1 MRDISKK
8 EVQTMSKRVRILVA
22 PTCVSVMLS
31 AVVPVFAKNDQE
43 TLDVQSAIEYLLS
56 QDASDNVKV
65 SFRMD
70 GTAESTDELL
80 AIGDQVSDQIE
91 QALLKE
97 RGASYQSSQ
106 YPYLESGFWLNYWCD
121 ESLGSCI
128 GCVLD
133 PAEDGMTVELFLQ
146 NYEAFSIDWS
156 KLPFGL
162 SYGDDRSQIE
172 AAIQT
177 IPYYCYEKN
186 LGTNYE
192 DIIYL
197 VLTPSTDQVEYIR
210 LNATSYLV
218 MQNMK
223 IQAENDVIIPI
234 SDYLYQSIYYLED
247 TDDAESQKTEVA
259 KILAKKWDGNW
270 TNGYEKGN
278 WQYYLSTADYLG
290 DDSLIETDFW
300 KQWGRVFSSY
310 CSVSVGETMTSGHST
325 VTHSGK
331 GIMPIELLQ
340 SWKVK

>member
-1 MRDISKK
+1 MMKQFQIAIDS
-8 EVQTMSKRVRILVA
+8 MCVA
-22 PTCVSVMLS
+22 AILS
-31 AVVPVFAKNDQE
+31 AGAPVLAEEVPD
-43 TLDVQSAIEYLLS
+43 TSGVQLAMEYLLS

-65 SFRMD
+65 SFQMD
-70 GTAESTDELL
+70 GTAESTEELT
-80 AIGDQVSDQIE
+80 AIGEKLADRILQV
-91 QALLKE
+91 LLKE
-97 RGASYQSSQ
+97 GKESYQSSQ
-106 YPYLESGFWLNYWCD
+106 YPYTESGFWLNYWYD

-133 PAEDGMTVELFLQ
+133 PTDNGLTVDLFLH
-146 NYEAFSIDWS
+146 NYESLSIDWS
-156 KLPFGL
+156 DIPFGL
-162 SYGDDRSQIE
+162 SFGDDCNQIE
-172 AAIQT
+172 AAIQNA
-177 IPYYCYEKN
+177 PYYCDEKD
-186 LGTNYE
+186 LGTYT
-192 DIIYL
+192 DIMYL
-197 VLTPSTDQVEYIR
+197 VLTPGADQVEYIQ
-210 LNATSYLV
+210 LNATSYLI

-223 IQAENDVIIPI
+223 IQAENDVIIPT
-234 SDYLYQSIYYLED
+234 SNYLYNAIYYME
-247 TDDAESQKTEVA
+247 DAEDAEAQKTEVA

-290 DDSLIETDFW
+290 DDPLIETDFW

>member
-1 MRDISKK
+1 MMKQFQIAIDS
-8 EVQTMSKRVRILVA
+8 MCVA
-22 PTCVSVMLS
+22 AILS
-31 AVVPVFAKNDQE
+31 AGAPVLAEEVPD
-43 TLDVQSAIEYLLS
+43 TSGVQLAMEYLLS

-65 SFRMD
+65 SFQMD
-70 GTAESTDELL
+70 GTAESTEELT
-80 AIGDQVSDQIE
+80 AIGEKLADRILQV
-91 QALLKE
+91 LLKE
-97 RGASYQSSQ
+97 GKESYQSSQ
-106 YPYLESGFWLNYWCD
+106 YPYTESGFWLNYWYD

-133 PAEDGMTVELFLQ
+133 PTDNGLTVDIFLH
-146 NYEAFSIDWS
+146 NYESLSIDWS
-156 KLPFGL
+156 DIPFGL
-162 SYGDDRSQIE
+162 SFGDDRKQIE
-172 AAIQT
+172 AAIQNA
-177 IPYYCYEKN
+177 PYYCDEKD
-186 LGTNYE
+186 LGTYT
-192 DIIYL
+192 DIMYL
-197 VLTPSTDQVEYIR
+197 VLTPGADQVEYIQ
-210 LNATSYLV
+210 LNATSYLI

-223 IQAENDVIIPI
+223 IQAENDVIIPT
-234 SDYLYQSIYYLED
+234 SNYLYNAIYYMED
-247 TDDAESQKTEVA
+247 VEFAESQKTEVA

-290 DDSLIETDFW
+290 DDPLIETDFW

>member
-1 MRDISKK
+1 MMKQFQIAIDS
-8 EVQTMSKRVRILVA
+8 MCVA
-22 PTCVSVMLS
+22 AILS
-31 AVVPVFAKNDQE
+31 AGAPVLAEEVPD
-43 TLDVQSAIEYLLS
+43 TSGVQLAMEYLLS

-70 GTAESTDELL
+70 GTAESTEELT
-80 AIGDQVSDQIE
+80 AIGEKLADRILQV
-91 QALLKE
+91 LLKE
-97 RGASYQSSQ
+97 GKESYQSSQ
-106 YPYLESGFWLNYWCD
+106 YPYTESGFWLNYWYD

-133 PAEDGMTVELFLQ
+133 PTDNGLTVDLFLH
-146 NYEAFSIDWS
+146 NYESLSIDWS
-156 KLPFGL
+156 DIPFGL
-162 SYGDDRSQIE
+162 SFGDDCNQIE
-172 AAIQT
+172 AAIQNA
-177 IPYYCYEKN
+177 PYYCDEKD
-186 LGTNYE
+186 LGTFT
-192 DIIYL
+192 DIMYL
-197 VLTPSTDQVEYIR
+197 VLTPGADQVEYIQ
-210 LNATSYLV
+210 LNATSYLI

-223 IQAENDVIIPI
+223 IQAENDVIIPT
-234 SDYLYQSIYYLED
+234 SNYLYNAIYYME
-247 TDDAESQKTEVA
+247 DAEDAEAQKTEVA

-290 DDSLIETDFW
+290 DDPLIETDFW

-331 GIMPIELLQ
+331 GIMSIELLQ

>member
-1 MRDISKK
+1 MMKQFQIAIDS
-8 EVQTMSKRVRILVA
+8 MCVA
-22 PTCVSVMLS
+22 AILS
-31 AVVPVFAKNDQE
+31 AGAPVLAEEVPD
-43 TLDVQSAIEYLLS
+43 TSGVQLAMEYLLS

-65 SFRMD
+65 SFQMD
-70 GTAESTDELL
+70 GTAESTEELT
-80 AIGDQVSDQIE
+80 AIGEKLADRILQV
-91 QALLKE
+91 LLKE
-97 RGASYQSSQ
+97 GKESYQSSQ
-106 YPYLESGFWLNYWCD
+106 YPYTESGFWLNYWYD

-133 PAEDGMTVELFLQ
+133 PTDNGLTVDLFLH
-146 NYEAFSIDWS
+146 NYESLSIDWS
-156 KLPFGL
+156 DIPFGL
-162 SYGDDRSQIE
+162 SFGDDCNQIE
-172 AAIQT
+172 AAIQNA
-177 IPYYCYEKN
+177 PYYCDEKD
-186 LGTNYE
+186 LGTYT
-192 DIIYL
+192 DIMYL
-197 VLTPSTDQVEYIR
+197 VLTPGADQVEYIQ
-210 LNATSYLV
+210 LNATSYLI

-223 IQAENDVIIPI
+223 IQAENDVIIPT
-234 SDYLYQSIYYLED
+234 SNYLYNAIYYMED
-247 TDDAESQKTEVA
+247 VEFAESQKTEVA

-290 DDSLIETDFW
+290 DDPLIETDFW

>member
-1 MRDISKK
+1 MMKQFQIAIDS
-8 EVQTMSKRVRILVA
+8 MCVA
-22 PTCVSVMLS
+22 AILS
-31 AVVPVFAKNDQE
+31 AGAPVLAEEVPD
-43 TLDVQSAIEYLLS
+43 TSGVQLAMEYLLS

-65 SFRMD
+65 SFQMD
-70 GTAESTDELL
+70 GTAESTEELT
-80 AIGDQVSDQIE
+80 AIGEKLADRILQV
-91 QALLKE
+91 LLKE
-97 RGASYQSSQ
+97 GKESYQSSQ
-106 YPYLESGFWLNYWCD
+106 YPYTESGFWLNYWYD

-133 PAEDGMTVELFLQ
+133 PTDNGLTVDIFLH
-146 NYEAFSIDWS
+146 NYESLSIDWS
-156 KLPFGL
+156 DIPFGL
-162 SYGDDRSQIE
+162 SFGDDCNQIE
-172 AAIQT
+172 AAIQNA
-177 IPYYCYEKN
+177 PYYCDEKD
-186 LGTNYE
+186 LGTYT
-192 DIIYL
+192 DIMYL
-197 VLTPSTDQVEYIR
+197 VLTPGADQVEYIQ
-210 LNATSYLV
+210 LNATSYLI

-223 IQAENDVIIPI
+223 IQAENDVIIPT
-234 SDYLYQSIYYLED
+234 SNYLYNAIYYMED
-247 TDDAESQKTEVA
+247 VEFAESQKTEVA

-290 DDSLIETDFW
+290 DDPLIETDFW

>member
-1 MRDISKK
+1 MMKQFQIAIDS
-8 EVQTMSKRVRILVA
+8 MCVA
-22 PTCVSVMLS
+22 AILS
-31 AVVPVFAKNDQE
+31 AGAPVLAEEVPD
-43 TLDVQSAIEYLLS
+43 TSGVQLAMEYLLS

-70 GTAESTDELL
+70 GTAESIEELT
-80 AIGDQVSDQIE
+80 AIGEKLADRILQV
-91 QALLKE
+91 LLKE
-97 RGASYQSSQ
+97 GKESYQSSQ
-106 YPYLESGFWLNYWCD
+106 YPYTESGFWLNYWYD

-133 PAEDGMTVELFLQ
+133 PTDNGLTVDIFLH
-146 NYEAFSIDWS
+146 NYESLSIDWS
-156 KLPFGL
+156 DIPFGL
-162 SYGDDRSQIE
+162 SFGDDRKQIE
-172 AAIQT
+172 AAIQNA
-177 IPYYCYEKN
+177 PYYCDEKD
-186 LGTNYE
+186 LGTYT
-192 DIIYL
+192 DIMYL
-197 VLTPSTDQVEYIR
+197 VLTPGADQVEYIQ
-210 LNATSYLV
+210 LNATSYLI

-223 IQAENDVIIPI
+223 IQAENDAIIPT
-234 SDYLYQSIYYLED
+234 SNYLYNAIYYME
-247 TDDAESQKTEVA
+247 DAEDAEAQKTEVA

-290 DDSLIETDFW
+290 DDPLIETDFW

-331 GIMPIELLQ
+331 GIMSIELLQ

>member
-1 MRDISKK
+1 MMKQFQIAIDS
-8 EVQTMSKRVRILVA
+8 MCVA
-22 PTCVSVMLS
+22 AILS
-31 AVVPVFAKNDQE
+31 AGAPVLAEEAPD
-43 TLDVQSAIEYLLS
+43 TSGVQLAMEYLLS

-70 GTAESTDELL
+70 GTVESTEELT
-80 AIGDQVSDQIE
+80 AIGEKLADRISQV
-91 QALLKE
+91 LLKE
-97 RGASYQSSQ
+97 GKESYQSSQ
-106 YPYLESGFWLNYWCD
+106 YPYTESGFWLNYWYD

-133 PAEDGMTVELFLQ
+133 PTDNGLTVDIFLH
-146 NYEAFSIDWS
+146 NYESLSIDWS
-156 KLPFGL
+156 DIPFGL
-162 SYGDDRSQIE
+162 SFGDDRKQIE
-172 AAIQT
+172 AAIQNA
-177 IPYYCYEKN
+177 PYYCDEKD
-186 LGTNYE
+186 LGTFT
-192 DIIYL
+192 DIMYL
-197 VLTPSTDQVEYIR
+197 VLTPGADQVEYIQ
-210 LNATSYLV
+210 LNATSYFV

-223 IQAENDVIIPI
+223 IQAENDVIIPT
-234 SDYLYQSIYYLED
+234 SNYLYNAIYYME
-247 TDDAESQKTEVA
+247 DAENAEAQKTEVA

-290 DDSLIETDFW
+290 DDPLIETDFW

-331 GIMPIELLQ
+331 GIMSIELLQ

>member
-1 MRDISKK
+1 MMKQFQIAIDS
-8 EVQTMSKRVRILVA
+8 MCVA
-22 PTCVSVMLS
+22 AILS
-31 AVVPVFAKNDQE
+31 AGAPVLAEEVPD
-43 TLDVQSAIEYLLS
+43 TSGVQLAMEYLLS

-65 SFRMD
+65 SFQMD
-70 GTAESTDELL
+70 GTAESTEELT
-80 AIGDQVSDQIE
+80 AIGEKLADRILQV
-91 QALLKE
+91 LLKE
-97 RGASYQSSQ
+97 GKESYQSSQ
-106 YPYLESGFWLNYWCD
+106 YPYTESGFWLNYWYD

-133 PAEDGMTVELFLQ
+133 PTDNGLTVDIFLH
-146 NYEAFSIDWS
+146 NYESLSIDWS
-156 KLPFGL
+156 DIPFGL
-162 SYGDDRSQIE
+162 SFGDDCNQIE
-172 AAIQT
+172 AAIQNA
-177 IPYYCYEKN
+177 PYYCDEKD
-186 LGTNYE
+186 LGTYT
-192 DIIYL
+192 DIMYL
-197 VLTPSTDQVEYIR
+197 VLTPGADQVEYIQ
-210 LNATSYLV
+210 LNATSYLI

-223 IQAENDVIIPI
+223 IQAENDVIIPT
-234 SDYLYQSIYYLED
+234 SNYLYNAIYYMED
-247 TDDAESQKTEVA
+247 AEDAESQKTEVA

-290 DDSLIETDFW
+290 DDPLIETDFW